1 MSETSPAAITRDPVC
16 GMIVDPA
23 TASHHATHEG
33 QDFHFCNPGCKE
45 KFEADPDAYLTA
57 KDPVCGMDVDRAHA
71 KFMTRHEGERFY
83 FCSPR
88 CQEKFEADPAAYLG
102 DRPAPEPMPEGTLY
116 TCPMH
121 PEIVQDHPGD
131 CPLCGMALEPMGV
144 PATDAGPN
152 PELVDFSFRLKV
164 FAALTVPILLIAMGP
179 MVGLPIRDWIGETTA
194 KWAELILATP
204 IVVWAAAPF
213 FKRFWSSLKN
223 RSPNMW
229 TLIGMGVGAAFAFS
243 VVATVF
249 PDIFPMSFRHMG
261 GSVPVYFEAAA
272 VIITLVFAGQVLE
285 LKAREQT
292 GSALRA
298 LLDLAPKTAR
308 VVHDGHEHDVP
319 LENVK
324 SGDILRVRPGDAV
337 PVDGEVIEGNS
348 GIDESMLTGE
358 PLPVEK
364 SVGDAVTGGTL
375 NGNGTF
381 LMRADAVGAETKL
394 SRIVEMVAK
403 AQRTRAPIQALA
415 DKVAQYFVPAVVV
428 VAIIA
433 FIVWSIFGPEPAMV
447 YALIAAVSVLII
459 ACPCALGL
467 ATPMSVM
474 VATGRGAQAGVLVR
488 EARALETLARV
499 DTLIVDKTGTLTMG
513 KPKLVGVDR
522 VDGVSEAELL
532 ALASGLEQ
540 GSAHPL
546 AEAIVAGASEKGVS
560 GRRIE
565 NFASHTGM
573 GISGTDDGEP
583 VALGNLR
590 LLDTVGAEL
599 PDALRSAADA
609 RIAEGQTAMY
619 LTRGTSVIGVVGVAD
634 PIKPEAK
641 AALDA
646 LHADGVKIV
655 MATGDAEGTA
665 RAVARQLGIDEV
677 FAQVMPEDKLEL
689 VKKLKADGKTV
700 AMAGDGINDG
710 PALAAADVGI
720 AMGTG
725 ADVAME
731 SAGITLVGGEL
742 NGIVRAR
749 KLAHATLS
757 NIKQNLFFAFAYN
770 TLGVPV
776 AAGVLYPVFGLL
788 LSPMFAAAAMSLSS
802 VSVIANALRL
812 RGIKL

>member
-1 MSETSPAAITRDPVC
+1 MTEPRPITLTRDPVC
-16 GMIVDPA
+16 GMEVDPA
-23 TASHHATHEG
+23 TARHHATHAG
-33 QDFHFCNPGCKE
+33 HDFHFCSPGCRE
-45 KFEADPDAYLTA
+45 KFLADPEAYLTA
-57 KDPVCGMDVDRAHA
+57 TDPVCGMEVDRAHA
-71 KFMTRHEGERFY
+71 KFIARHGAERFY
-83 FCSPR
+83 FCSAR
-88 CQEKFEADPAAYLG
+88 CEEKFVADPDAWLG

-116 TCPMH
+116 TCPMD

-131 CPLCGMALEPMGV
+131 CPICGMALEPMGV
-144 PATDAGPN
+144 PAGDGGPSA
-152 PELVDFSFRLKV
+152 ELVDFSFRLKV
-164 FAALTVPILLIAMGP
+164 SAALTLPILLVAMGP
-179 MVGLPIRDWIGETTA
+179 MVGLPVRDWLGEDVA
-194 KWAELILATP
+194 KWFELILATP
-204 IVVWAAAPF
+204 VVVWAAAPF
-213 FKRFWSSLKN
+213 FKRFWASLKN

-229 TLIGMGVGAAFAFS
+229 TLIGIGVGAAYAFS
-243 VVATVF
+243 VVATAF
-249 PDIFPMSFRHMG
+249 PGIFPMSFRHMG

-308 VVHDGHEHDVP
+308 VVRDGNEQDTP

-337 PVDGEVIEGNS
+337 PVDGEVVEGGS
-348 GIDESMLTGE
+348 GLDESMLTGE

-364 SVGDAVTGGTL
+364 TVGDTVTGGTL

-381 LMRADAVGAETKL
+381 LMRADAVGAATKL

-415 DKVAQYFVPAVVV
+415 DKVSRYFVPTVVV
-428 VAIIA
+428 VAILA
-433 FIVWSIFGPEPAMV
+433 FIVWSIVGPEPAMV
-447 YALIAAVSVLII
+447 YGLIAAVSVLII

-513 KPKLVGVDR
+513 KPKLVGVDGADESA
-522 VDGVSEAELL
+522 VLSL
-532 ALASGLEQ
+532 AAGLEQ

-546 AEAIVAGASEKGVS
+546 ADAILAGASEKDISPRPVTD
-560 GRRIE
+560 
-565 NFASHTGM
+565 FASHTGM
-573 GISGTDDGEP
+573 GISGAAEGEP
-583 VALGNLR
+583 VALGNRR
-590 LLDTVGAEL
+590 LVETLGADL
-599 PDALRSAADA
+599 PDALRAAAEA

-619 LTRGTSVIGVVGVAD
+619 LMRGKAAIGVIGVAD
-634 PIKPEAK
+634 PIKSEART
-641 AALDA
+641 ALDA
-646 LHADGVKIV
+646 LHADGVRIV

-665 RAVARQLGIDEV
+665 NAVARALGIDEV
-677 FAQVMPEDKLEL
+677 FAQVMPEDKLDL
-689 VKKLKADGKTV
+689 VKRLKAGGHTV

-749 KLAHATLS
+749 KLAHATLA

-770 TLGVPV
+770 TVGVPI

-812 RGIKL
+812 RGVKL